1 MHRTSVVDEV
11 HSRPGKAR
19 EELGGKEVAFK
30 TITARAG
37 EDQVAR
43 YMCAAVRE
51 RMYMIQRREI
61 EFEPDRA
68 VDAATTAVAH
78 SGSFDGSFL
87 MPCGDRLGPA
97 RSARGAGEGGA
108 VELPTTGQCH
118 LAKKEH
124 PADGII
130 PVAGCRAN

>member
-1 MHRTSVVDEV
+1 VYEVDP
-11 HSRPGKAR
+11 RPGKAR
-19 EELGGKEVAFK
+19 EELVGEKIAFEA
-30 TITARAG
+30 ITARAG

-43 YMCAAVRE
+43 HVSAAVRE
-51 RMYMIQRREI
+51 RVHVVQRREI
-61 EFEPDRA
+61 ELEPDRA
-68 VDAATTAVAH
+68 VDAAATAVTH

-87 MPCGDRLGPA
+87 MSGGDRLGPA
-97 RSARGAGEGGA
+97 RGTRGAREGGA

-130 PVAGCRAN
+130 PVAGCRAM